1 MYNELTRKIIAL
13 YLRTTQSLNMEQQ
26 APGGTALVPAIPKV
40 KLEPRRE
47 ETDCIAHEHDLVADS
62 LSDIY
67 GRNGASNESVFQV
80 SS

>member
-1 MYNELTRKIIAL
+1 MSLLGETIAL
-13 YLRTTQSLNMEQQ
+13 YSAATQIFNVGLQ
-26 APGGTALVPAIPKV
+26 APGGTALVPAIAKV

-47 ETDCIAHEHDLVADS
+47 ETDCVAHEHDLVADS

-67 GRNGASNESVFQV
+67 GRNGTGHLSVFQV